1 MEVPE
6 SFKVEL
12 VKIFELA
19 AKEGDWIYYGGKII
33 ISTEKPKPGMR
44 QKIKGTIIREKITE
58 I

>member
-33 ISTEKPKPGMR
+33 ISTEKPKPGTR